1 MALPAKSQRLK
12 PTRLHL
18 VKTPT
23 GPYARLL
30 RRPWPEVVALGEGK
44 TSVLLRGTK
53 VVRAIP
59 LWGSQ
64 QASYYA
70 RGVRGGWVPED
81 FKDANWARQYGGA
94 DAAQVEYIALPVA
107 HMRLANDES
116 VCAIAEV
123 LSPWRG
129 ESIERWRGALKGDLW
144 LTVVRVYSFDPVFI
158 TLQQANRLHAKV
170 RPFRTRNLKAV
181 LSDAAWEKE
190 MKKIEMVVEGMRVGV
205 GAKEAYPQTPIR
217 AYGIE
222 QVVGETGI
230 EKEEIARY
238 LRVIKRKKQLVFSG
252 PPGTGKTYL
261 AGKLARLMVAK
272 TTGFSETIQFHPSYA
287 YEDFVQ
293 GLRPITRRER
303 VVYESVDGAFLRF
316 CRRADSV
323 RPAPCVLVIEELN
336 RAPLARVLG
345 ELIYLLE
352 YRQHAIELAGGET
365 FSIPDNV
372 YIVGTMNAADRSI
385 ALVDQAIIRR
395 FAFISIAPNY
405 DVLAKYLTARGLQP
419 DSLIALLR
427 EINECIGNEDLLLGT
442 SFFMSPEVDLVED
455 IGDIWQTEIEPYLR
469 EALYDRPREFAKY
482 RWRDGVEHR
491 LRAWKP

>member
-1 MALPAKSQRLK
+1 MALPTKPQRLK

-44 TSVLLRGTK
+44 TAVLLRGTK

-59 LWGSQ
+59 LWASQ

-81 FKDANWARQYGGA
+81 FKDENWARQYVGA

-107 HMRLANDES
+107 HLRLANDES

-170 RPFRTRNLKAV
+170 RPFRTRNMNAV

-190 MKKIEMVVEGMRVGV
+190 MKKIEAAVEGARVGIGV
-205 GAKEAYPQTPIR
+205 KEKPQIPITS
-217 AYGIE
+217 YGIE
-222 QVVGETGI
+222 QVAGETGI
-230 EKEEIARY
+230 EKEEITRY
-238 LRVIKRKKQLVFSG
+238 IRVIKRKKQLVFSG
-252 PPGTGKTYL
+252 PPGTGKSYL
-261 AGKLARLMVAK
+261 AGKLARLMVAQ

-293 GLRPITRRER
+293 GLRPLTRRGR
-303 VVYESVDGAFLRF
+303 VVYELLDGAFLRF

-352 YRQHAIELAGGET
+352 YRQDAVELAGGEN

-395 FAFISIAPNY
+395 FAFISLAPNY
-405 DVLAKYLTARGLQP
+405 EVLAKYLTARGLES
-419 DSLIALLR
+419 DSLVELLR

-442 SFFMSPEVDLVED
+442 SFFMSGEGDLVED

-469 EALYDRPREFAKY
+469 EALYDRPREWAKY
-482 RWRDGVEHR
+482 RWRNGVEHR
-491 LRAWKP
+491 LREWKP